1 MAVIRVLDRHVAEL
15 IAAGEVVER
24 PSSVIKELVENSIDA
39 GAKAITVEVQR
50 GGVTYLRIADDG
62 CGIAREDV
70 PTAFLR
76 HATSK
81 VRTEDDLAGIGTL
94 GFRGE
99 ALASVAAVARVDML
113 TKTAEEELG
122 TRYRIEGG
130 DEVDC
135 DDAGCPAGTTIIVR
149 DLFYNTPARMKF
161 LKKDVAEANA
171 AADVVD
177 RIALTHPEI
186 SFRFVRDGKETL
198 HTPGDGRLYSAIYA
212 VYGKE
217 FASTLIPAEYSHDGI
232 RMEGFISKPTAARA
246 NRNMQHFIVNGR
258 FVRTKT
264 AMAALSEGYK
274 NSIMAGKFPACVLRF
289 ELPSDQVDVNVHPA
303 KIEVRFVQEKPI
315 FDTVYFGVKTALA
328 QRDSRPV
335 MDLPR
340 KKSVPPA
347 PPAAQPIRLFED
359 RAKDSADRKPLT
371 GGTSSVNAAALAR
384 KGTQQTA
391 RVFEPPAGEIASTIG
406 AKKSLPA
413 GAVSSIEDTA
423 PSRALPPLPATD
435 LSQSH
440 WDGDASFADQTSSCY
455 GRAVEVRY
463 PSAVTENER
472 TEDDSALS
480 EAAFAV
486 PAPVQRE
493 PQLQEAPSVQNTPP
507 ESEIAPEISLRLLGE
522 AFATYAI
529 VEAGQELLLIDKH
542 AAHERILFDRLMD
555 NRAQP
560 QSQMLLE
567 PAAVTLS
574 KEEYSAL
581 LEHMETVLKA
591 GFDISDFGSGTILVR
606 AVPLEVQEG
615 DVPLLMQEIAG
626 KFMEHRQEV
635 SLDHLEW
642 IYHSVACRAAV
653 KAGDA
658 SGVEELLALAR
669 RICAD
674 QSVMYCPHGRPVAIR
689 LTKREVERQ
698 FGRIQ

>member
-39 GAKAITVEVQR
+39 GATAITVEVHR

-113 TKTAEEELG
+113 TKTAAEELG

-130 DEVDC
+130 DEIDC
-135 DDAGCPAGTTIIVR
+135 DDAGCPDGTTIIVR

-198 HTPGDGRLYSAIYA
+198 HTPGDGRLYSAIHA

-217 FASTLIPAEYSHDGI
+217 FASTLIPVEYSHAGI
-232 RMEGFISKPTAARA
+232 VMDGFISKPTAARA

-274 NSIMAGKFPACVLRF
+274 NSIMAGKFPACVLCF
-289 ELPSDQVDVNVHPA
+289 SIPAEQVDVNVHPA
-303 KIEVRFVQEKPI
+303 KIEVRFTQEKPI
-315 FDTVYFGVKTALA
+315 FDTVYFGVKTALS

-335 MDLPR
+335 MELSH
-340 KKSVPPA
+340 KKIAPPA
-347 PPAAQPIRLFED
+347 PPAAQPLSLFENE
-359 RAKDSADRKPLT
+359 RHRPTVREGS
-371 GGTSSVNAAALAR
+371 
-384 KGTQQTA
+384 
-391 RVFEPPAGEIASTIG
+391 PPAVSQPRMGDSIA
-406 AKKSLPA
+406 PQRQEP
-413 GAVSSIEDTA
+413 VRE
-423 PSRALPPLPATD
+423 RV
-435 LSQSH
+435 LSQEKTFPVSNGSQQ
-440 WDGDASFADQTSSCY
+440 DKAVFADQTPNYYVSV
-455 GRAVEVRY
+455 AEEQPVQLAPIADLPAPPE
-463 PSAVTENER
+463 
-472 TEDDSALS
+472 
-480 EAAFAV
+480 EAAASADASPASAGILTEQPASAEPCPSREEEALPEVAV
-486 PAPVQRE
+486 
-493 PQLQEAPSVQNTPP
+493 
-507 ESEIAPEISLRLLGE
+507 RLLGE

-529 VEAGQELLLIDKH
+529 VEVGQELLLIDKH
-542 AAHERILFDRLMD
+542 AAHERILFDRLMA

-560 QSQMLLE
+560 RSQMLLE
-567 PAAVTLS
+567 PVTVTLS

-581 LEHMETVLKA
+581 IEHMDTVLHA
-591 GFDISDFGSGTILVR
+591 GFDLSDFGSGTVLVR
-606 AVPLEVQEG
+606 AVPLPVQGG
-615 DVPLLMQEIAG
+615 DVSLLMQEIAG
-626 KFMEHRQEV
+626 KFADHRQEV

-642 IYHSVACRAAV
+642 VYHSVACRAAV

-658 SGVEELLALAR
+658 SGTEELIALAR

-689 LTKREVERQ
+689 LTKREIERQ

>member
-113 TKTAEEELG
+113 TKTAAEELG

-135 DDAGCPAGTTIIVR
+135 DDAGCPDGTTIIVR

-217 FASTLIPAEYSHDGI
+217 FASTLIPAEYSHAGI
-232 RMEGFISKPTAARA
+232 RMDGFISKPTAARA

-340 KKSVPPA
+340 KKFVPPA
-347 PPAAQPIRLFED
+347 PPAAQPISLFED
-359 RAKDSADRKPLT
+359 RAKDAADRKPL
-371 GGTSSVNAAALAR
+371 
-384 KGTQQTA
+384 
-391 RVFEPPAGEIASTIG
+391 AGEMGSVSTVASVRKETQRAAVLDPSAEKIASTAG
-406 AKKSLPA
+406 SQKSLPTN
-413 GAVSSIEDTA
+413 AVDSIEDTA
-423 PSRALPPLPATD
+423 PSHVLPPLPAVD
-435 LSQSH
+435 SSQSN
-440 WDGDASFADQTSSCY
+440 WDEDASFADQTPSCY
-455 GRAVEVRY
+455 DRAVEVRC
-463 PSAVTENER
+463 PAAVTESKR
-472 TEDDSALS
+472 TEDGSALS

-560 QSQMLLE
+560 QSQMLLQ
-567 PAAVTLS
+567 PVAVTLS

-606 AVPLEVQEG
+606 AVPLEVQGG

-658 SGVEELLALAR
+658 SGAEELLALAR

-674 QSVMYCPHGRPVAIR
+674 HSVMYCPHGRPVAIR